1 MIGKEVGSRSYELEF
16 KIDNQKTERVNEIK
30 YLGFEIEEKLDLNA
44 KINTLTN
51 KLASKINVIYR
62 DSD

>member
-16 KIDNQKTERVNEIK
+16 KIDNQNTERVNEIK

-62 DSD
+62 VSD